1 MAGAAA
7 WVWVWGGGLSASP
20 LLPAG
25 SGRDRAETVME
36 PLPKGSK
43 TWLPYSW
50 QTQALPLFSLV
61 PKVWCCAWQVLF
73 LLLLTLL
80 GQRHQWL
87 PVLLVRMCQG
97 RLWLALFC
105 PIPTKTNKHKG
116 GGNLPKT
123 SFACFACLSQI

>member
-1 MAGAAA
+1 MAGTAL
-7 WVWVWGGGLSASP
+7 WVWVWGGGLSTSP

-25 SGRDRAETVME
+25 SGRGRAETVME
-36 PLPKGSK
+36 LLPKRSK
-43 TWLPYSW
+43 AWLPCFW
-50 QTQALPLFSLV
+50 QIQALPLSSLV
-61 PKVWCCAWQVLF
+61 PKVWCCACHVLF
-73 LLLLTLL
+73 FLLLTLQ

-87 PVLLVRMCQG
+87 RVLLARMCQG